1 MFCQRDNRITLC
13 PQGSDQR
20 ICIGA
25 DTALGNGNIQRVRST
40 AADQLFFLRGN
51 EAADFYAERLLQN
64 WPCHQCGRVGGTG
77 ADQNYPIRLRLQHG
91 KGSSQTFPLIQQSLP
106 HSALLGNIALKQ

>member
-64 WPCHQCGRVGGTG
+64 
-77 ADQNYPIRLRLQHG
+77 
-91 KGSSQTFPLIQQSLP
+91 
-106 HSALLGNIALKQ
+106 